1 MGKGRASACP
11 VLVCCRCFHLA
22 GPAACGLSG
31 RRAAVATL
39 CGIFCVGGMGLQH
52 LKKCLR
58 YFGIVGNVS
67 AVSGVN

>member
-11 VLVCCRCFHLA
+11 VLVRCRRFHLA
-22 GPAACGLSG
+22 GPAACGLSEH
-31 RRAAVATL
+31 RAAVASL
-39 CGIFCVGGMGLQH
+39 CGIFCVSRMGLQD

>member
-1 MGKGRASACP
+1 MGKGRASAGP
-11 VLVCCRCFHLA
+11 VLVCCRRGYLA
-22 GPAACGLSG
+22 GPASCVRAGH
-31 RRAAVATL
+31 RAAVASL
-39 CGIFCVGGMGLQH
+39 RGIFCVRRMGLQD